1 VTRRPGALRDGVRA
15 AREAPRPGRGGVF
28 LALLLAALA
37 AAPAAA
43 VDFSR
48 AAAGTAGSDFLLL
61 DEGAR
66 GIAMGGAMSAITDD
80 ATSLYWNPAGLYHVP
95 RLSASFMH
103 SQYVAD
109 ITYDDISYAQR
120 VNDASVFG
128 LGVRYMD
135 GGAITQTNIDAQ
147 NTGTF
152 HPRTYVL
159 EAGWGEQIYDLSDSD
174 MDVAMGVTG
183 KMIRTDL
190 GLASANGYAAD
201 FGVQSRF
208 YTAELPYDVSLVIQN
223 VGSGQK
229 FDQVRDTMPM
239 RLRFGGGVQPLK
251 GLTLALEGLM
261 PIDDAPYAA
270 AGAEYAAD
278 VEPGVKAAARLGLDS
293 QTYQSLGF
301 ASMLSFGV
309 GLTLGDFSFDY
320 AFQPMGVLGVAAHRI
335 SLSYNLPA
343 KTSRRYRER

>member
-1 VTRRPGALRDGVRA
+1 MRILIA
-15 AREAPRPGRGGVF
+15 AA
-28 LALLLAALA
+28 LLAALA
-37 AAPAAA
+37 ARPAAA

-80 ATSLYWNPAGLYHVP
+80 ATSIYWNPAGLYRVP

-103 SQYVAD
+103 AQYVAD

-120 VNDASVFG
+120 INDASVLG

-135 GGAITQTNIDAQ
+135 GGSITQTNIDAMDV
-147 NTGTF
+147 GTF
-152 HPRTYVL
+152 HPRSYVV

-174 MDVAMGVTG
+174 MDIGMGVSG

-190 GLASANGYAAD
+190 GPASANGYALD

-208 YTAELPYDVSLVIQN
+208 YTALLPYNMSFVIQN
-223 VGSGQK
+223 LGSGQK
-229 FDQVRDTMPM
+229 FDQVRDTLPL
-239 RLRFGGGVQPLK
+239 RLRFGGGVQPVR
-251 GLTLALEGLM
+251 GLTLSVEGLA
-261 PIDDAPYAA
+261 PINDAPYAA
-270 AGAEYAAD
+270 GGAEYSAEI
-278 VEPGVKAAARLGLDS
+278 EPGVKAAARVGVNS
-293 QTYQSLGF
+293 QTFQSLGF
-301 ASMLSFGV
+301 ASMLNFGL

-320 AFQPMGVLGVAAHRI
+320 AFAPMGVLGTAAHRI

-343 KTSRRYRER
+343 KISRRYRER